1 MREARAGCLG
11 GGAEGGPSPTTERDR
26 KGLLEVGADSA
37 GRWRLKEGRKLV
49 QRDVKDCGKWR
60 EWKYPDQVIKALAW
74 SLVR

>member
-1 MREARAGCLG
+1 M
-11 GGAEGGPSPTTERDR
+11 
-26 KGLLEVGADSA
+26 LEVGADSA